1 MTVTI
6 TPFDVLEPSMLE
18 QVRTAAAAAAEVDGV
33 EPLSEAFLLALPRAG
48 NHLLVTD
55 GDRLLGYAAT
65 LADGSLEAFVCL
77 LYTSDA
83 ADEAYDV

>member
-18 QVRTAAAAAAEVDGV
+18 QVRTAAAAAAAAEVDGV

-48 NHLLVTD
+48 DHLLVT
-55 GDRLLGYAAT
+55 RPRPP
-65 LADGSLEAFVCL
+65 SR
-77 LYTSDA
+77 
-83 ADEAYDV
+83 